1 MTVFYSG
8 FMSGYKQ
15 LITVL
20 LCTENYHVCMT
31 NLANVNPFVAALR
44 LIFSVLSLRNCTIE
58 GAFSL
63 GPVKEA
69 NATAGLNDGVL
80 GAFIGDHITDPEP
93 SS

>member
-1 MTVFYSG
+1 
-8 FMSGYKQ
+8 
-15 LITVL
+15 
-20 LCTENYHVCMT
+20 MT